1 MNLDLSEEQKL
12 VQDTLA
18 KVFREHS
25 TGARIRAAEPLG
37 FDTRLWQLVCELGL
51 PRLRVQERHQGG
63 GNSLMHAVIVAEEA
77 GRYLASVP
85 LAEAM
90 VANGLLSRLSD
101 HGKNDGGGAAWLQR
115 CAAGELL
122 ATMAL
127 HDMAW
132 APVQIVPAGA
142 VADTVLCLDRADVV
156 ALSGF
161 ERSPAPNLGSL
172 PVQRFDLRAAPV
184 RTVLATG
191 AQAKTE
197 FLRAL
202 EEWRLLIAAMCAA
215 AARQALDNAA
225 DYARER
231 IAFGKPIG
239 AYQGLAHPLAEAVA
253 EVDGARLLVWRAVD
267 AIARAQPDAQA
278 IVPMA
283 LWWAG
288 QSGRNATL
296 KAMRVFGGYGMT
308 MEYDAQLYYRRVHAW
323 SLQGG
328 DPDQLLQVAG
338 DRLWHNSDPLPLPE
352 AGDVAIDF
360 GFGQDGDAAAAA
372 VRQFCA
378 RHHGDAMERFQYE
391 SLDGHCPELW
401 REMAQTGF
409 LYPDLPREHGG
420 GGHGP
425 VVSLAIADTI
435 GDFGW
440 YMTPV
445 GVSEIT
451 ARMVLHSGTDAA
463 RREILPR
470 ITRGEAFCSL
480 GYTEPSGGSDVFAA
494 RTSAVPDGDDW
505 LINGQKIFTSQGHIA
520 DYCLMLVRTGPDK
533 YAGLT
538 LFVVPLDQPGYRV
551 TEVKTIGDDRTNI
564 TFYDN
569 LRVPDK
575 YRLGEVHGGVKVMA
589 AALTMEQSG
598 GDFYTAEM
606 KHVLKHGLAWAQA
619 AEDGE
624 DAPIT
629 DPAVRRGLAEVKTR
643 LLVLDSLSRRCVW
656 AASIGAAHKSY
667 GPMCKLFGSESWV
680 SCTAL
685 LMRLAAPRSLL
696 RAFSAL
702 GEIEK
707 RSRRAIP
714 GTIYAGTSEIQRSL
728 IAESALRLPRTRG

>member
-37 FDTRLWQLVCELGL
+37 FDARLWQLVCELGV
-51 PRLRVQERHQGG
+51 PMLRVQERHDGG
-63 GNSLMHAVIVAEEA
+63 GNSLMHAVISAEEA
-77 GRYLASVP
+77 GRHLASVP
-85 LAEAM
+85 LAEAIS
-90 VANGLLSRLSD
+90 ANGLLSRLGDD
-101 HGKNDGGGAAWLQR
+101 HIELLRR
-115 CAAGELL
+115 CATGESLVTL
-122 ATMAL
+122 AL
-127 HDMAW
+127 HDLAL

-142 VADTVLCLDRADVV
+142 VADTILCLDGDQLL
-156 ALSGF
+156 ALGGF
-161 ERSPAPNLGSL
+161 ERKAVANLGSL
-172 PVQRFDLRAAPV
+172 PLQRLDLRSAPV
-184 RTVLATG
+184 RKVLATG
-191 AQAKTE
+191 AGAKAE

-202 EEWRLLIAAMCAA
+202 EEWRLLIAAMCAT

-231 IAFGKPIG
+231 VAFGKPIG
-239 AYQGLAHPLAEAVA
+239 AYQGLAHPLAEATA
-253 EVDGARLLVWRAVD
+253 EVEGAQLLVRRAVD

-296 KAMRVFGGYGMT
+296 KAMRIFGGYGMT

-338 DRLWHNSDPLPLPE
+338 DRLWLDRDPTPLPE
-352 AGDVAIDF
+352 AGEVAIDF
-360 GFGQDGDAAAAA
+360 GFGEEGEVVAAA
-372 VRQFCA
+372 VRQFCE
-378 RHHGDAMERFQYE
+378 RHHGEAMERFQYE
-391 SLDGHCPELW
+391 SLDGHRPELW
-401 REMAQTGF
+401 REMAQTGY
-409 LYPDLPREHGG
+409 LYPDLPVAHGG

-425 VVSLAIADTI
+425 LVSLAIADTI

-451 ARMVLHSGTDAA
+451 ARMVLHFGTDAA
-463 RREILPR
+463 RSEILPR
-470 ITRGEAFCSL
+470 ITRGESFCSL

-494 RTSAVPDGDDW
+494 KTSAVPDGEDW
-505 LINGQKIFTSQGHIA
+505 VINGQKIFTSQGHIA
-520 DYCLMLVRTGPDK
+520 DYCLMLARTGPDK

-538 LFVVPLDQPGYRV
+538 LFVVPLDQPGYRF
-551 TEVKTIGDDRTNI
+551 TEVHTIGDDRTNI

-569 LRVPDK
+569 VRVPDR
-575 YRLGEVHGGVKVMA
+575 YRIGEVHGGVKVMA

-606 KHVLKHGLAWAQA
+606 KHVLKHGLAWASQA
-619 AEDGE
+619 EEGE
-624 DAPIT
+624 DAPIA

-643 LLVLDSLSRRCVW
+643 LLVLDSLGRRCVW
-656 AASIGAAHKSY
+656 AASVGAAHKAY

-696 RAFSAL
+696 REFSAL

-728 IAESALRLPRTRG
+728 IAESALKLPRTRS

>member
-1 MNLDLSEEQKL
+1 M
-12 VQDTLA
+12 
-18 KVFREHS
+18 
-25 TGARIRAAEPLG
+25 
-37 FDTRLWQLVCELGL
+37 
-51 PRLRVQERHQGG
+51 LRVQERHEGG
-63 GNSLMHAVIVAEEA
+63 GNSLMHAVIAAEEA

-85 LAEAM
+85 LAEAL
-90 VANGLLSRLSD
+90 VANGLLSRLGD
-101 HGKNDGGGAAWLQR
+101 DNAELLRR
-115 CAAGELL
+115 CASGESLVTL
-122 ATMAL
+122 AL
-127 HDMAW
+127 HDLATT
-132 APVQIVPAGA
+132 PVQFVPAGA
-142 VADTVLCLDRADVV
+142 VADTILCLDGEQLV
-156 ALSGF
+156 ALGGF
-161 ERSPAPNLGSL
+161 EHKSVPNLGSL
-172 PVQRFDLRAAPV
+172 PLQRLALRNAPK
-184 RTVLATG
+184 RTVLAEG
-191 AQAKTE
+191 EQARIE

-202 EEWRLLIAAMCAA
+202 EEWRLLIAAMTAT

-231 IAFGKPIG
+231 FAFGKPIG

-253 EVDGARLLVWRAVD
+253 EVDGARLLVRRAVD
-267 AIARAQPDAQA
+267 AIAKALSDAQA

-288 QSGRNATL
+288 QSSRNATL

-308 MEYDAQLYYRRVHAW
+308 MEYDAPLYYRRVQAW

-338 DRLWHNSDPLPLPE
+338 DRLWHNNDPSPLPE

-360 GFGQDGDAAAAA
+360 GFGKEGEAAATA
-372 VRQFCA
+372 VRAFCA
-378 RHHGDAMERFQYE
+378 RHHGEAIERFQYE
-391 SLDGHCPELW
+391 SLDGHRPELW

-440 YMTPV
+440 YMTAV

-451 ARMVLHSGTDAA
+451 ARMVLHFGTDAA

-494 RTSAVPDGDDW
+494 KTSAVPDGDDW
-505 LINGQKIFTSQGHIA
+505 LVNGQKIFISQGHIA
-520 DYCLMLVRTGPDK
+520 DYCLMLARTGPDK

-538 LFVVPLDQPGYRV
+538 LFVVPLDQPGYRF
-551 TEVKTIGDDRTNI
+551 TEVQTIGDDRTNI

-624 DAPIT
+624 VAPIT